1 MLQNIKV
8 SHSPHIR
15 KHHSTQSVMLDV
27 VVGLLPAVAASLIF
41 FRFKAAIVLASCIIS
56 CVVFEALCNL
66 ARKKPNSLGDFS
78 AVITGIILAFSLPP
92 TMPVWACVIGSGFAI
107 IIGKMV
113 FGGLGANIFNPAMAG
128 RCFLTACFGTMMTT
142 WTVPATLDSQMPK
155 IGETQNWSA
164 ATSATPPTSAA
175 AASTASPA
183 PAAITSATPLALS
196 KEAIKSKATGKGTSA
211 EAVNGIFKYMVIGE
225 KGGCLGETS
234 AIALIIGGIYI
245 LLRGTISY
253 VIPAA
258 VLGSAFVCA
267 SIGWLIDPQYYIAPW
282 VHLVGGGLLLG
293 AFFIA
298 TDPVTAPLTK
308 KGMWIFGA
316 GVGALTMLI
325 RMVGEYP
332 EGVMFA
338 VLLMNSVTPL
348 IDRFT
353 KLTPTG
359 GKVNA

>member
-1 MLQNIKV
+1 
-8 SHSPHIR
+8 
-15 KHHSTQSVMLDV
+15 
-27 VVGLLPAVAASLIF
+27 
-41 FRFKAAIVLASCIIS
+41 
-56 CVVFEALCNL
+56 
-66 ARKKPNSLGDFS
+66 
-78 AVITGIILAFSLPP
+78 
-92 TMPVWACVIGSGFAI
+92 
-107 IIGKMV
+107 
-113 FGGLGANIFNPAMAG
+113 
-128 RCFLTACFGTMMTT
+128 
-142 WTVPATLDSQMPK
+142 
-155 IGETQNWSA
+155 
-164 ATSATPPTSAA
+164 
-175 AASTASPA
+175 
-183 PAAITSATPLALS
+183 LS
-196 KEAIKSKATGKGTSA
+196 KEAIKSKAAGKDSST
-211 EAVNGIFKYMVIGE
+211 EAVNSIFKYMVIGE
-225 KGGCLGETS
+225 RGGCLGETS
-234 AIALIIGGIYI
+234 AIALILGGIYMLI
-245 LLRGTISY
+245 RGAISY

-258 VLGSAFVCA
+258 VIISAFVCA

>member
-1 MLQNIKV
+1 MLRNIKV

-27 VVGLLPAVAASLIF
+27 IIGLLPAVAASIVF
-41 FRFKAAIVLASCIIS
+41 FRAHAEIVLASCIVS
-56 CVVFEALCNL
+56 CVVFEWLCNVF
-66 ARKKPNSLGDFS
+66 RKKPNSLGDLS
-78 AVITGIILAFSLPP
+78 AVVTGIILAFSLPA
-92 TMPVWACVIGSGFAI
+92 TMPWWACIIGSGFAI
-107 IIGKMV
+107 LIGKMV
-113 FGGLGANIFNPAMAG
+113 FGGLGCNIFNPAMAG
-128 RCFLTACFGTMMTT
+128 RCFLTACFGAMMTT
-142 WTVPATLDSQMPK
+142 WTVPATVNRDMPIMGQVK
-155 IGETQNWSA
+155 SERV
-164 ATSATPPTSAA
+164 PD
-175 AASTASPA
+175 
-183 PAAITSATPLALS
+183 AITSATPLALS
-196 KEAIKSKATGKGTSA
+196 KEAIKSKLTGKGVNA
-211 EAVNGIFKYMVIGE
+211 EAANSIVKYMLIGE
-225 KGGCLGETS
+225 RGGCLGETS
-234 AIALIIGGIYI
+234 AIAIIIGGIYM

-258 VLGSAFVCA
+258 VLISAFLCA
-267 SIGWLIDPQYYIAPW
+267 SIGWVADPQYYITPW
-282 VHLVGGGLLLG
+282 AHLASGGLLLG

-316 GVGALTMLI
+316 GVGAMTMLI

-338 VLLMNSVTPL
+338 VLLMNAVSPM